1 MCQSI
6 LFLLKCIYTR
16 PIHFTACRVWIIQS
30 DTEIH
35 VSFLCLCAAIL
46 FPPCAATQFFSYIF
60 DVIAIAC
67 EMNGLIL
74 LSGILFNCLFRG
86 QCCRQV
92 IDVLFSKEEAPGFT
106 EVLSALFLFS
116 ILLFS
121 SEYSPNS
128 RFLPRPSVPES
139 ADIFSVPTRK
149 IGDCPKETPFENLE

>member
-1 MCQSI
+1 MSINPFFAQMHIYQANPFHCLQVLDYPVRYRDTCVVSLFMCSNPLSAMRCNTI
-6 LFLLKCIYTR
+6 
-16 PIHFTACRVWIIQS
+16 
-30 DTEIH
+30 
-35 VSFLCLCAAIL
+35 
-46 FPPCAATQFFSYIF
+46 FSYIF